1 LSKSK
6 KNLSRVCEAW
16 LGQLPERRFL
26 GASAGLLILLILLV
40 YGRSFGYGFVD
51 FDDPDLLLNNPAVLS
66 VDIGTIF
73 SPEMGKTFQ
82 PLRVLS
88 YAIDH
93 ALWGFK
99 PAGYHVKN
107 TLLHALAAL
116 FLLLFL
122 NRLLPL
128 LRSTSSSTEN
138 RTLAIAVSLLFALH
152 PVSVESVAW
161 VTSRKYG
168 LLGVSTF
175 LSLWLFC
182 EFRKRGA
189 VGWLIGAVIAALAA
203 AMSSPFGVVMPALIV
218 MLDRVHRKRPDWR
231 VCLPF
236 ILCLLVAIPLL
247 SNAAVTGPDTDYDV
261 IKTSAGIWWLPQT
274 LAVAGIYLRNL
285 LLPLWL
291 NASTVNHVDFARQAV
306 WIAVA
311 AAGIAYYAWWAIRS
325 YRAGTLL
332 PAFCG
337 LWMLVILA
345 PVSGFVPIS
354 TLYADRYLYLPQIG
368 FWLLLGHLLLPRLP
382 RRALL
387 PVAGAVVLAMV
398 IGSGNRCG
406 IWKDS
411 TALWSDCVAKDDRN
425 FRAHSSL
432 ASAYGDAG
440 DFDRALTHFEAAIE
454 RNPKDAFAY
463 YNLGLM
469 FVQQG
474 EHARARDQFLQAEKL
489 RPDKV
494 DVLVNLGA
502 VHRDLGE
509 WEPAIHYA
517 SEALSRDASL
527 LAPWVHRGSAYLA
540 LGQTEA
546 AQKDFEAAI
555 ARDANSANAHFGLG
569 GLHMSQGRLPA
580 AIASYKKAA
589 ILKPEEFGIHT
600 NLGNAYFKAGQLE
613 NAVASYRQAVAIQP
627 HPGVYKNLAS
637 ALQQLGR
644 ADEAEAVRRMARQ
657 AQP

>member
-1 LSKSK
+1 VL
-6 KNLSRVCEAW
+6 V
-16 LGQLPERRFL
+16 
-26 GASAGLLILLILLV
+26 V

-51 FDDPDLLLNNPAVLS
+51 FDDPDLLLNNPVVLS
-66 VDIGTIF
+66 VDTGVIF
-73 SPEMGKTFQ
+73 KPEMGKTYQ

-93 ALWGFK
+93 ALWGFR
-99 PAGYHVKN
+99 PAGYHVEN

-122 NRLLPL
+122 GRLLPL
-128 LRSTSSSTEN
+128 LRPGASVTEN
-138 RTLAIAVSLLFALH
+138 RGLALFVALLFALH
-152 PVSVESVAW
+152 PISVESVAW

-168 LLGVSTF
+168 LLACTAF

-182 EFRKRGA
+182 EFRNRGG
-189 VGWLIGAVIAALAA
+189 VGRLIGAVVAAIGA
-203 AMSSPFGVVMPALIV
+203 AMASPFGAVMPVLIL
-218 MLDRVHRKRPDWR
+218 MLDRVHGKRLDWR

-236 ILCLLVAIPLL
+236 AACLLVAIPLL
-247 SNAAVTGPDTDYDV
+247 GNAVVTGLDADYDV
-261 IKTSAGIWWLPQT
+261 IKSGAGVLWLPRT
-274 LAVAGIYLRNL
+274 LAVVGIYARNL

-291 NASTVNHVDFARQAV
+291 NASTVNHVDYTRLAV
-306 WIAVA
+306 VIAVA
-311 AAGIAYYAWWAIRS
+311 AALLFYYGLWALRS
-325 YRAGTLL
+325 YRAGQLL

-345 PVSGFVPIS
+345 PVSGLVPIS
-354 TLYADRYLYLPQIG
+354 TLYADRYLYLPQVG

-382 RRALL
+382 KGSGAPLAGVLL
-387 PVAGAVVLAMV
+387 LAMV
-398 IGSGNRCG
+398 IGSGSRCSV
-406 IWKDS
+406 WKDNQ
-411 TALWSDCVAKDDRN
+411 ALWGDCVAKDDRN

-432 ASAYGDAG
+432 ASALADVG
-440 DFDRALTHFEAAIE
+440 DFARAKSHFEMAIA
-454 RNPKDAFAY
+454 RNPQDAFAY

-469 FVQQG
+469 LVQQG
-474 EHARARDQFLQAEKL
+474 QHALARDQFLEAARL

-509 WEPAIHYA
+509 WERAIHYA
-517 SEALSRDASL
+517 NQALMRDSTL
-527 LAPWVHRGSAYLA
+527 QRPLVHRGTAYAA

-546 AQKDFEAAI
+546 ALQDLEAAL

-569 GLHMSQGRLPA
+569 GLHMGQGRLPE
-580 AIASYKKAA
+580 AIASYKQAA
-589 ILKPEEFGIHT
+589 ALQPQLFGIHT

-613 NAVASYRQAVAIQP
+613 NAVASYRQALAIQP
-627 HPGVYKNLAS
+627 HPGVFRNLAS

-644 ADEAEAVRRMARQ
+644 VDEAQAVRRSA
-657 AQP
+657 ADTGGE